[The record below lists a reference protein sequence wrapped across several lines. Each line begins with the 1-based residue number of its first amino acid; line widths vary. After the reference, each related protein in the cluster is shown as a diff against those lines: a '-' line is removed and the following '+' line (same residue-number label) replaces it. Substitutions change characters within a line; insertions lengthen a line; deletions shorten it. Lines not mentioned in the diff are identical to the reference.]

1 VNEEQIEQALAIL
14 KEAAEKPQGV
24 GA

>member
-1 VNEEQIEQALAIL
+1 VNEDQIERALAIL

-24 GA
+24 GV